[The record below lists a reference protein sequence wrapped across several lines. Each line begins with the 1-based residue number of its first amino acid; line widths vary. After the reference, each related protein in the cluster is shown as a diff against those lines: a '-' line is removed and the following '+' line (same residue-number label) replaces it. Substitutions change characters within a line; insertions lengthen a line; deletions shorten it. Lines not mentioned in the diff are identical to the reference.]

1 MYNGIACIFMD
12 FLCPI
17 TQSGTNSSHIS
28 LAFNGRSDFDKRN
41 FYLKFCKAR
50 SCMWSNYKLLMESFL
65 TQLEYLFEWNL
76 TKWFYGLIS
85 ILFMTVTHRN
95 RSGLRWESLSFSR
108 WGQMQSVLWYVTIFF
123 SWGPSEPSSILIY
136 LIEHIIWINFFHGK
150 LSRLKT

>member
-1 MYNGIACIFMD
+1 MYFHGFFVPYHAKWHKFKSHFFGLQWSVRLWQKK
-12 FLCPI
+12 FLLEFL
-17 TQSGTNSSHIS
+17 QSKTLHVI
-28 LAFNGRSDFDKRN
+28 
-41 FYLKFCKAR
+41 
-50 SCMWSNYKLLMESFL
+50 KLQTSQRVIPN
-65 TQLEYLFEWNL
+65 TIRIFEWNL

-108 WGQMQSVLWYVTIFF
+108 WGQMQRVLWYVTIFF

>member
-1 MYNGIACIFMD
+1 MD

-41 FYLKFCKAR
+41 FYLRKFLQSK
-50 SCMWSNYKLLMESFL
+50 NLHVIKLQTSHRVIPN
-65 TQLEYLFEWNL
+65 TIRIFEWNL

-123 SWGPSEPSSILIY
+123 SWGPSEPSSILIC
-136 LIEHIIWINFFHGK
+136 LIEYIIWINFFHGK
-150 LSRLKT
+150 LSRSKT